1 MGDYDPMTDRPEEEH
16 ALIERYVRAA
26 SAHGRATNDGDS
38 EAANRAHD
46 QVAQAYSEIR
56 RRGSGMQEELLPLL
70 DDPDPGVR
78 SWAGAHALEFSPK
91 KGERALRKVAGEDG
105 LIAFS
110 AEMTLETW
118 KAGTLRFP

>member
-1 MGDYDPMTDRPEEEH
+1 MSHHVEDEH

-26 SAHGRATNDGDS
+26 SAHGRATNGGDS
-38 EAANRAHD
+38 DAANRAHD

-56 RRGSGMQEELLPLL
+56 SRGSGVQDKLLPLL